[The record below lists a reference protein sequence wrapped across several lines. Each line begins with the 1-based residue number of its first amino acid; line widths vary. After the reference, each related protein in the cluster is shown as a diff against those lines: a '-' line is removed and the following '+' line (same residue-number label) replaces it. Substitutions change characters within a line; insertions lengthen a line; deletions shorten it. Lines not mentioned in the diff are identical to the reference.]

1 MTVDLASVS
10 DSVSELGASFD
21 DLTEELDEIIGND
34 NSTDNELD
42 DLKERVDVLESN
54 FEELSGDFNALVDD
68 LDEIIGHDNETDAE
82 VDLLKEHVDQLQTG
96 FKNLTSQGEDFEPI
110 LTQFSKQVYAVFGDF
125 SIVENPF

>member
-54 FEELSGDFNALVDD
+54 FEELSGDFNALVDE
-68 LDEIIGHDNETDAE
+68 LDEIIGHDNDTDAE
-82 VDLLKEHVDQLQTG
+82 VDLLKEQVDQLQTD
-96 FKNLTSQGEDFEPI
+96 FSNSDAQGQDFEP
-110 LTQFSKQVYAVFGDF
+110 LA
-125 SIVENPF
+125 